1 MVCSA
6 ERVDLSSLGQRDSE
20 MSYSGAGIDLAMD
33 LVEAAQGGQ
42 VMLSETAWASV
53 QDRLPGSTQVSI
65 PASILSKSGMCNIQF
80 TQLSVSHYA

>member
-1 MVCSA
+1 
-6 ERVDLSSLGQRDSE
+6 

-65 PASILSKSGMCNIQF
+65 SAAIQFRLGMCKSQF
-80 TQLSVSHYA
+80 TQLLYKILHVITLANA